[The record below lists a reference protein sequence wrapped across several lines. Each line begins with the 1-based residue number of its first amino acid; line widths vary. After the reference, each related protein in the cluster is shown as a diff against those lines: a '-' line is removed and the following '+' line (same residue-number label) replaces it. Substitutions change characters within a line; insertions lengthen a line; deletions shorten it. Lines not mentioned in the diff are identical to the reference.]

1 MTLTEQA
8 IRLNGKIENIVE
20 TSIAAALK
28 GTIQYMEPEE
38 FKMLKDTLDV
48 LEEALKLNM
57 SLCEKIE
64 NIDSKLDA
72 IGNKK

>member
-1 MTLTEQA
+1 MTLTKQA
-8 IRLNGKIENIVE
+8 KRLNGKIENLVE
-20 TSIAAALK
+20 TSTERALK
-28 GTIQYMEPEE
+28 GIIRNIDPEGL
-38 FKMLKDTLDV
+38 KMLQDMLDV

-72 IGNKK
+72 IGNKM

>member
-1 MTLTEQA
+1 MTLTERA
-8 IRLNGKIENIVE
+8 IRLNGKIEDVVE
-20 TSIAAALK
+20 TSIAIGLSGSIK
-28 GTIQYMEPEE
+28 YMKPEE
-38 FKMLKDTLDV
+38 FKTLKDMLNV

-64 NIDSKLDA
+64 NIESKLDA